1 MRHARSQ
8 SRARAHADAPNST
21 LDSRAPQLE
30 VTELRLPT
38 QPECAPRL
46 ALHQY
51 CGPELSEWH
60 VSWEPASTQAGGS
73 IALRGRRFGVS
84 FTIVVAVGSLRLSG
98 LLVCRYTPE
107 AERPML
113 VVGFKKAPAVQ
124 FDVSIAGKALSLG
137 SETLRSWLHRQLDK
151 ALRDHLVLPKTLEI
165 PLPFLRGAAGGS
177 PSTGV
182 SPLTAVPSSAEP
194 LRSAGGQPTPAP
206 TSCTPVQPAS
216 FPSLE
221 DVVIGDTRMG
231 DFPFGRART
240 PSPSM
245 SSPPAAEGAGE
256 EDDAEDAV
264 LRALLALRVD
274 SDEGPAW
281 NLDQQ
286 LADMLGVP
294 LRKLEERRPPLET
307 ALGALAEPN
316 DWATALVIALL
327 QLRHHDRLPAWSAL
341 VEVRRHSF
349 ARELQ
354 EAAMECIC
362 ELVAAHT

>member
-1 MRHARSQ
+1 M
-8 SRARAHADAPNST
+8 
-21 LDSRAPQLE
+21 
-30 VTELRLPT
+30 TELRLPT

-113 VVGFKKAPAVQ
+113 VVGFKKAPAVH

-165 PLPFLRGAAGGS
+165 PLPFLRGAAGVS

-182 SPLTAVPSSAEP
+182 SPLTGVPSSAES
-194 LRSAGGQPTPAP
+194 LRSGGAQPTPAP
-206 TSCTPVQPAS
+206 PPCTPVQPPTS
-216 FPSLE
+216 FPSFE
-221 DVVIGDTRMG
+221 DIVIGDARMG
-231 DFPFGRART
+231 DFTFGRART
-240 PSPSM
+240 PSPSA

-256 EDDAEDAV
+256 EDDAEDAA

-274 SDEGPAW
+274 SHEGA
-281 NLDQQ
+281 
-286 LADMLGVP
+286 
-294 LRKLEERRPPLET
+294 RPPEPAATPLT
-307 ALGALAEPN
+307 RAPHRRTSHRALA
-316 DWATALVIALL
+316 
-327 QLRHHDRLPAWSAL
+327 
-341 VEVRRHSF
+341 
-349 ARELQ
+349 
-354 EAAMECIC
+354 
-362 ELVAAHT
+362 